1 MDINKAMAAVKL
13 AVDNFSNFSGRAN
26 REEYWYFIIPV
37 LIIMVALSI
46 ICSFLGTVG
55 AIISGVCGL
64 AVLVPAVSAAVRR
77 LHDLGKPTIWVV
89 MMFIPLANFYLLY
102 LFTQL
107 GDFGNNEFG
116 KPSTNLQ

>member
-37 LIIMVALSI
+37 LIIMVVLSI